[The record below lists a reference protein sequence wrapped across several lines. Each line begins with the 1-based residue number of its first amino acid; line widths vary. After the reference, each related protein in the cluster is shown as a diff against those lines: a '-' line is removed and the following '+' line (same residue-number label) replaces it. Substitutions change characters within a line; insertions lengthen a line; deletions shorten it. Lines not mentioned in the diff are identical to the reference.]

1 MSFILRYP
9 AFISVFL
16 LAASFAASFYFYRA
30 TPLPALT
37 RYLLVGLK
45 TAAVFLL
52 AFLFLQPTVLGILS
66 YQQKPVNIL
75 LIDNSRSN
83 TIEETKLQQIRG
95 AMLNLRKS
103 PGDEVK
109 VYTFSEGAAA
119 AEMNLELKSD
129 GFETNLKNSLD
140 NVREELPDRVFGTV
154 TIVSDGIFNAG
165 GNPLYTARTFDCPF
179 LTIPVGD
186 TAQRNDV
193 VISNVFYN
201 DKALTDAVNVVKV
214 ELNSYG
220 FQQEKIKV
228 SLMREGSL
236 IAEGFTEGNE
246 GEVTF
251 ELRETEP
258 GTVRYSVFA
267 ADLPGEI
274 TFKNNKEDFLIKYLE
289 NKVNILYISAGP
301 GYDNAAIT
309 DVLNRIKNYSVTIRT
324 QKSGNDFYEGSI
336 DYKLFSELS
345 AVLLRGFPSLATS
358 PELVSTL
365 AAKVKEFNVPL
376 VFMADKATDYRKI
389 DRFGELIPFSVAGP
403 GGEQSTS
410 LQSTGSEGAKGIF
423 DQISSA
429 PTIFRN
435 VSSVIQK
442 PGTEVLLI
450 DKISRE
456 PVLITRFT
464 PGHKAA
470 AFLGYGL
477 WNWRLNSRADYE
489 RILEKFIV
497 ELINVSLT
505 KERKSRFIVTPSK
518 KIFDYSE
525 DVTFTAEIYDDNF
538 NSIRDG
544 VIKAKIISG
553 QKVVKD
559 GLLFSPAEN
568 KYWLN
573 AGRLGYG
580 DYRIAAESEVGGTF
594 YAKDEARFLA
604 DTNRL
609 EFKVTKSNF
618 ESLRLLSDNTGGKL
632 LTGEAANDSI
642 DNFLTTHRKREYA
655 ELKKFVNFNLW
666 ENKYFLLTA
675 ILLFAAEWVLR
686 KRNNLP

>member
-16 LAASFAASFYFYRA
+16 LATSFAVSFYFFRA
-30 TPLPALT
+30 APLSKLT
-37 RYLLVGLK
+37 RYFLTGLK
-45 TAAVFLL
+45 TAAIFLL
-52 AFLFLQPTVLGILS
+52 AFLFLQPTVIGILS
-66 YQQKPVNIL
+66 YQQTPVNIL

-83 TIEETKLQQIRG
+83 TIEETKLQQVRDVV
-95 AMLNLRKS
+95 LNLRKS
-103 PGDEVK
+103 LGDEVR
-109 VYTFSEGAAA
+109 VYPFSSEAQ
-119 AEMNLELKSD
+119 EVETSFDLQFD
-129 GFETNLKNSLD
+129 GFETNLTNSLA
-140 NVREELPDRVFGTV
+140 NVREQFPDRVFGTV
-154 TIVSDGIFNAG
+154 TVVSDGIFNAG

-179 LTIPVGD
+179 LAIPVGD

-201 DKALTDAVNVVKV
+201 AKALTDAVNVVTV

-220 FQQEKIKV
+220 FPREKIKV

-236 IAEGFTEGNE
+236 IAEGFTKGRE

-251 ELRETEP
+251 GLRETEP
-258 GTVRYSVFA
+258 GTVRYSVLA
-267 ADLPGEI
+267 EELPGEI
-274 TFKNNKEDFLIKYLE
+274 TFKNNKQDFLIKYLE

-309 DVLNRIKNYSVTIRT
+309 DVLKRIKNYSVTIRT

-336 DYKLFSELS
+336 DYKSFNELS
-345 AVLLRGFPSLATS
+345 AILLRGFPSSAAT

-376 VFMADKATDYRKI
+376 IFMADKATDYRKL
-389 DRFGELIPFSVAGP
+389 DQFGELIPFSVGGP
-403 GGEQSTS
+403 GGEQRTY
-410 LQSTGSEGAKGIF
+410 LQSTGGETAKGIF
-423 DQISSA
+423 DEISSA
-429 PTIFRN
+429 PIVFRN
-435 VSSVIQK
+435 ISSVIQK

-450 DKISRE
+450 DKTSRE
-456 PVLITRFT
+456 PMLITRFT
-464 PGHKAA
+464 AVHKAA

-477 WNWRLNSRADYE
+477 WKWRLNSKADYE

-497 ELINVSLT
+497 ELINVPLT
-505 KERKSRFIVTPSK
+505 KERKSRFTVTPSK
-518 KIFDYSE
+518 NIFDYSE
-525 DVTFTAEIYDDNF
+525 DATFAAEIYDDNF
-538 NSIRDG
+538 NPIRDG

-559 GLLFSPAEN
+559 GLPFSPAEN

-573 AGRLGYG
+573 AGRMGYG
-580 DYRIAAESEVGGTF
+580 DYKIVAESEVGGIY
-594 YAKDEARFLA
+594 YARDEARFLS
-604 DTNRL
+604 DTNGL

-632 LTGEAANDSI
+632 YTGEAANDSI
-642 DNFLTTHRKREYA
+642 ANFLTAHRKRESA
-655 ELKKFVNFNLW
+655 ELKRFENFNLW
-666 ENKYFLLTA
+666 ENRYFLLTA
-675 ILLFAAEWVLR
+675 ILLFAVEWVLR